1 LAPEAVR
8 VAEGGAEHLAIAR
21 TTDLAD
27 TLGRLRA
34 RGMRVIAAEND
45 GTAPLFGFVFPRPA
59 VIVVGHEREGIST
72 RVRAQCD
79 TTLTIPGCGGI
90 GSLNVAIAASL
101 VIAEAVRNARRS

>member
-1 LAPEAVR
+1 
-8 VAEGGAEHLAIAR
+8 
-21 TTDLAD
+21 
-27 TLGRLRA
+27 
-34 RGMRVIAAEND
+34 
-45 GTAPLFGFVFPRPA
+45 